1 MNKPRP
7 VLAGLALIVLLS
19 SCTNHST
26 GHFASHS
33 TSHSTRHSTRHSDN
47 ATEQKRTGEI
57 LLATPPKDWISIF
70 QLKNDSTRLTDFI
83 PPDQSKNNW
92 STKISFEARSTETL
106 SLDPIEL
113 LFLEAEADQ
122 SRCNRVSHYNIFS
135 GLENNYQ
142 TSVRLFLCG
151 ENTFTHRG
159 EIKLIKAIRGD
170 GYLYSVRIVRRTP
183 PFDVNKEDIT
193 QQEVA
198 LWSTYLRKISVC
210 DGSTEHPCPKTE
222 SESESEPESEP
233 GKNPENQTETPLKTY

>member
-7 VLAGLALIVLLS
+7 VLAGLTLIVLLNVIVLLS

-33 TSHSTRHSTRHSDN
+33 TRHSDN
-47 ATEQKRTGEI
+47 ETEQKRTGEI

-83 PPDQSKNNW
+83 PPGQSKNNW
-92 STKISFEARSTETL
+92 STKISFEALSTETL

-170 GYLYSVRIVRRTP
+170 GYLYSVRIVRRTA

-222 SESESEPESEP
+222 SEPEPEPEPEP
-233 GKNPENQTETPLKTY
+233 GKNPENQTETRLKTY